1 MALAQDG
8 DANLDEVER
17 GSGHK
22 HKGSKKEP
30 EYVDPHEGHGPEER
44 NYIWE
49 YVEKNMGKDC
59 MKQCEEIQALNTE
72 EHYSTVFCYDV
83 SFLRLVTFKKLYR
96 LYIMKVFKIIETFQY
111 RIISR
116 YGNFN

>member
-83 SFLRLVTFKKLYR
+83 SFLRLWSLKKL
-96 LYIMKVFKIIETFQY
+96 
-111 RIISR
+111 
-116 YGNFN
+116 